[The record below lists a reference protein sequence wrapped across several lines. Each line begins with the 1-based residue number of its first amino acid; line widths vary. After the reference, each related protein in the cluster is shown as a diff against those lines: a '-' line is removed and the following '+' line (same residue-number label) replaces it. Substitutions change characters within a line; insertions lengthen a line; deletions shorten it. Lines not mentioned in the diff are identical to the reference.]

1 MEEAIKDE
9 YMIFSYMGD
18 LETAARLAKNGGL
31 SGATIKEIE
40 AAHED
45 LMELGSLLKTEAD
58 YKRLKL
64 DVGGLIDDLI
74 KNSREGKEAIALG
87 AVRQLRDNLRILKTA
102 V

>member
-9 YMIFSYMGD
+9 YIIFSYMGD
-18 LETAARLAKNGGL
+18 LETAARLAKNGGI

-45 LMELGSLLKTEAD
+45 LMELGALLKTEAD

-74 KNSREGKEAIALG
+74 RNSREGKEDIALG
-87 AVRQLRDNLRILKTA
+87 AARQLRDNLRILKTA